1 LSAENPESRRTR
13 HPEIFW
19 VLFTVVSGTVLLAVV
34 TPAQREHAAAA
45 ERIRQVRSWAAEH
58 QAYLEDLRATRQGLE
73 NGDRD
78 IWEAVA
84 RNQGMSGPEELRL
97 PPSPKAPR

>member
-1 LSAENPESRRTR
+1 M
-13 HPEIFW
+13 
-19 VLFTVVSGTVLLAVV
+19 LFTVVSGTVLLAVV